1 VGAWIRS
8 VLVGLAALAMLCS
21 LPAGGADTS
30 VWLEAARREGSVVV
44 YGTLDR
50 HLAEPLV
57 AAFEARH
64 PGVRV
69 EFHDMATAE
78 AYERFR
84 AESVAGP
91 SADVV
96 WSSAMDLQMKLVND
110 GYAQA
115 HRSGETA
122 ALPSWAVWRE
132 EAYGTSFE
140 PTALIYN
147 TRLLAPGEVPSTH
160 PELLRLLTQQR
171 DRLAGKVGTYDPQRS
186 GVGFL
191 LQTQDEQA
199 NPVVFWSLARAMGA
213 AGVVTL
219 PNTADMLAKVASGE
233 MLLAYN
239 TLGAYSFSYARGD
252 PRVGVKLLQ
261 DYTLV
266 TSRVIFIARR
276 ARHPNAARLWVDF
289 VLSRPG
295 QELMAQHGT
304 FFSVR
309 DDMPGGS
316 DAAELR
322 SRLGAAARP
331 IALGTGL
338 LTYLDDMKQRN
349 FLRQWNA
356 VTGAP

>member
-1 VGAWIRS
+1 MRTWLRGILWGLA
-8 VLVGLAALAMLCS
+8 LVGWGAAHAD
-21 LPAGGADTS
+21 AGS
-30 VWLEAARREGSVVV
+30 VWMEGARREGAVVV
-44 YGTLDR
+44 YASLDR
-50 HLAEPLV
+50 HLAQPLI
-57 AAFEARH
+57 AEFEALH

-69 EFHDMATAE
+69 EFHDMATTE
-78 AYERFR
+78 TYERFR
-84 AESVAGP
+84 TESAAGP

-110 GYAQA
+110 GYAQP
-115 HRSGETA
+115 HRSEQTA
-122 ALPSWAVWRE
+122 ALPPWAVWRA

-140 PTALIYN
+140 PAALIYN

-160 PELLRLLTQQR
+160 PQLLRLLTQQR
-171 DRLAGKVGTYDPQRS
+171 ERLAGKVGTYDPQRS

-199 NPVVFWSLARAMGA
+199 NPVVFWSLARALGA

-219 PNTADMLAKVASGE
+219 PSTADMLAKVAAGE
-233 MLLAYN
+233 LVLGYN

-261 DYTLV
+261 DYTLLM
-266 TSRVIFIARR
+266 SRVIFIARR

-295 QELMAQHGT
+295 QELMAQHGN

-309 DDMPGGS
+309 DDMPSGS
-316 DAAELR
+316 NAAELR

-338 LTYLDDMKQRN
+338 LTYRDHMKQRN

-356 VTGAP
+356 VTGEP